1 LALFVVPRILS
12 TLAPTKVGFLN
23 RAEVSVVNEMLQRSV
38 TGPQAVQLLPST
50 PQLIGFACI
59 F

>member
-1 LALFVVPRILS
+1 MVPRILS

-50 PQLIGFACI
+50 PQLIVFACI